1 MKHEFT
7 KEQLIELV
15 QFTTW
20 KVHSSFTWEDEAE
33 DVVGKYLEMLKNKQD
48 ETR

>member
-1 MKHEFT
+1 MKHELT

-33 DVVGKYLEMLKNKQD
+33 DVVDKFFKILNK
-48 ETR
+48 